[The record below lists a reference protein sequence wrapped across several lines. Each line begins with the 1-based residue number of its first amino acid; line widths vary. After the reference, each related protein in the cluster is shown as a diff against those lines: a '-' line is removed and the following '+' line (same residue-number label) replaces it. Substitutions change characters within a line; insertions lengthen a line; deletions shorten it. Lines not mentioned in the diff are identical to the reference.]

1 MTAVEDRLITDA
13 TEIFRRLEVPE
24 GYKAELLR
32 GNIVMMAGPDRVH
45 NDIVE
50 SVAEHIPYRR
60 WQRKQTQDV
69 SFPLETS
76 EPQPDLVV
84 LPRDAFA
91 GPGRLIPV
99 ETVTLLL
106 EVVSRYS
113 VDHDYGIKR
122 SVYAAGRVPAYLIID
137 PMAAE
142 CWLLT
147 DPYGEAENADFRGE
161 SISKFGEPVSLDLLG
176 ITLDTTGFPTLPD
189 IRRYRRPR

>member
-1 MTAVEDRLITDA
+1 M
-13 TEIFRRLEVPE
+13 
-24 GYKAELLR
+24 
-32 GNIVMMAGPDRVH
+32 
-45 NDIVE
+45 
-50 SVAEHIPYRR
+50 AEHIPYRR
-60 WQRKQTQDV
+60 WQRKRTQDV

-142 CWLLT
+142 CWLLN
-147 DPYGEAENADFRGE
+147 PYGEAENADFRGD